1 MGFVQLEE
9 RWPLAERAGLRDRL
23 LAAWSAPSR
32 AYHDTVHLAEVLDR
46 LDELA
51 GAGVSFPRLPVVLA
65 AWFHDGVYDGRPD
78 AEERSARW
86 AEQALPDAVD
96 ASTVAE
102 VARLVRLTATHRPAA
117 GDTAGQALC
126 DADLAILAAPAP
138 RYAAYVADVRREYA
152 HLRDDDFAV
161 GRGRRP
167 ARPAGCARPVRH
179 GVRAGPLGGR
189 RPRQRRRGAGRA
201 DRSTADGPNGA
212 IRHDPTRAN
221 SARTVS

>member
-1 MGFVQLEE
+1 MGSVQLEE
-9 RWPLAERAGLRDRL
+9 RWPLAERPGLRDRL

-32 AYHDTVHLAEVLDR
+32 TYHDVVHLGEVLDR

-51 GAGVSFPRLPVVLA
+51 GAGVAFPRLPVALA
-65 AWFHDGVYDGRPD
+65 AWFHDGVYDGRPG

-86 AEQALPDAVD
+86 AEQALPGAVD

-152 HLRDDDFAV
+152 HLSDADFT
-161 GRGRRP
+161 
-167 ARPAGCARPVRH
+167 
-179 GVRAGPLGGR
+179 
-189 RPRQRRRGAGRA
+189 AGRA
-201 DRSTADGPNGA
+201 AVLQALLAVPDLFGTAYA
-212 IRHDPTRAN
+212 RARWEAAARAN
-221 SARTVS
+221 VAAELAGGSVDGG